1 MLQLTKIFLGL
12 NRLMLGLKTALA
24 VLMLISLTDSAVLIS
39 NFGTL
44 YNRKELFGHFSKDT
58 NL

>member
-1 MLQLTKIFLGL
+1 MIDQVRLLKKI
-12 NRLMLGLKTALA
+12 KIIAAALA
-24 VLMLISLTDSAVLIS
+24 VLMLISLTDSAVPIS

-44 YNRKELFGHFSKDT
+44 YNRKELFGHFSKET

>member
-1 MLQLTKIFLGL
+1 MIDQVRLFKIIAA
-12 NRLMLGLKTALA
+12 ALA
-24 VLMLISLTDSAVLIS
+24 VLMLISLTDSAVPIS